1 MASNASKLIP
11 SDPEKVTITRNLAPT
26 IKIFSAPFLRVGRIK
41 VGGRGT
47 IVQLA
52 SGNLA
57 VFSPVALTDAVKSEV
72 ASFGNGQ
79 IKYIT
84 ALDKEHHIFLEPWHK
99 AFPDAV
105 VIGPEPLLES
115 RAKQGYSNFTKDVWR
130 VFPINAEGKAAF
142 TISEEFDREF
152 EYEYVSA
159 HANHELVFHH
169 KPTRTLIEADLMFN
183 LPATEQ
189 FSRTGVSATSGIL
202 TRIVNAIN
210 TTHGSAIWQKRLLWY
225 ALSASDRTGF
235 NRSMGKI
242 AGWDFD
248 RIVPCHGDVIE
259 KGGKWVFE
267 KVFSWHLE
275 ALKKG
280 K

>member
-1 MASNASKLIP
+1 MAFNASKLIP

-26 IKIFSAPFLRVGRIK
+26 IKIFSSPFLRVGRIK

-72 ASFGNGQ
+72 AAFGNGQ

-115 RAKQGYSNFTKDVWR
+115 REKQGYSNFTKDVWR

-152 EYEYVSA
+152 EYE
-159 HANHELVFHH
+159 
-169 KPTRTLIEADLMFN
+169 TLIEADLMFN

-189 FSRTGVSATSGIL
+189 FSRTGVSATSGVL

-259 KGGKWVFE
+259 KGGKGVFE